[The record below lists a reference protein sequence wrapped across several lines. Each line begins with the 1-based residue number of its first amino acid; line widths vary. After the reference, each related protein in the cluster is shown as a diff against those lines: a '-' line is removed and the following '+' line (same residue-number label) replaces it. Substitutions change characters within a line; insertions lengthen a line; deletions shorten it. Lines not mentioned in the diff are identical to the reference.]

1 MNSAQTESL
10 EANRPAPSLAGD
22 AAPAPTLRLT
32 PAALSGWRSRFRVDH
47 LGILLTLSYLFLG
60 ALGMLHEGLVFLMF
74 RVNIL
79 DFAEPSDFLVA
90 ALRDPLIVVVSLVAV
105 PLVALYY
112 RLIARANARPGRKQ
126 WWRGTASQRQFVER
140 HYSALFLATTL
151 LYAVVFSLFYAL
163 HVAKQLRAGE
173 GRHVRVELVADPGHF
188 QRDTAPLLMLGATQ
202 KYLFLYD
209 RSLQSTSIVPSSNIA
224 RVVVERRSVPART
237 VAPPA
242 PPPMP

>member
-1 MNSAQTESL
+1 MNSVPTESL
-10 EANRPAPSLAGD
+10 AADRPASPSAAD

-60 ALGMLHEGLVFLMF
+60 ALGMLHEALVFLMF
-74 RVNIL
+74 RINIL
-79 DFAEPSDFLVA
+79 DFAEPSDFLLA
-90 ALRDPLIVVVSLVAV
+90 ALRDPLIVVVSLIAV

-126 WWRGTASQRQFVER
+126 WWRGTASQRHFVER
-140 HYSALFLATTL
+140 HYSALFVATTL

-163 HVAKQLRAGE
+163 HVARQLRAGE
-173 GRHVRVELVADPGHF
+173 GRHVRVELVADPGHI

-209 RSLQSTSIVPSSNIA
+209 RALQITSIVPSSNIA
-224 RVVVERRSVPART
+224 RVIVERRRAPARATAMPAQHSVP
-237 VAPPA
+237 
-242 PPPMP
+242 